1 MLYGRVALL
10 AAALMLLAWPAAAQ
24 NRFAFVIGNDA
35 YRSLEPLKKAVN
47 DARSISASLQKLGFE
62 VTLGENLG
70 RREFV
75 ARFSEFESRI
85 QPGDY
90 AFLFYSGH
98 GVDLNGAN
106 FLIPV
111 DMPKIAPNQQTL
123 LRDEAISTENLI
135 QRLKERGTRAQV
147 VVLDACRE
155 NPFRD
160 TKGRS
165 IGAKRGLGPTQ
176 APGGVFV
183 IYSAG
188 VGEAALDRLS
198 DTDADP
204 NSVFTRSFIPLL
216 ENASLPMVTV
226 AKQTRAKVKSL
237 AGTIGQVQSPAYYD
251 EVDGDLFL
259 AGFGGNAIVAPPQR
273 MPPSPPVTSLPPD
286 LRIQPLPPVARTELP
301 VLRVEPFPPPAPPPI
316 DVQSLL
322 DESKKL
328 MSRSDFVGARE
339 TLTRAIKMNARSAL
353 AHSFR
358 GYTYLL
364 EADEI
369 RARAG
374 NSKSLLESAIK
385 TYAAAFPDLD
395 KAIEL
400 DSTYPPVRRHRGTV
414 IMGIYQSRKA
424 QGQNAVLASL
434 AARAIVDFRKAVEL
448 DPTSKS
454 SLNALGEAYVASGEY
469 REAIKQF
476 DQATA
481 LDSTFAA
488 PYQGRCE
495 AYRALGQLD
504 KAYAEGKKSEARDNR
519 PEARRCVESLV
530 VARGR

>member
-1 MLYGRVALL
+1 
-10 AAALMLLAWPAAAQ
+10 
-24 NRFAFVIGNDA
+24 
-35 YRSLEPLKKAVN
+35 
-47 DARSISASLQKLGFE
+47 
-62 VTLGENLG
+62 
-70 RREFV
+70 
-75 ARFSEFESRI
+75 
-85 QPGDY
+85 
-90 AFLFYSGH
+90 
-98 GVDLNGAN
+98 
-106 FLIPV
+106 
-111 DMPKIAPNQQTL
+111 
-123 LRDEAISTENLI
+123 
-135 QRLKERGTRAQV
+135 
-147 VVLDACRE
+147 VLDACRE

-165 IGAKRGLGPTQ
+165 IGARRGLGPTQ

-273 MPPSPPVTSLPPD
+273 MPPSPPVTSLAPD
-286 LRIQPLPPVARTELP
+286 LRSQPLPPVARTEPP
-301 VLRVEPFPPPAPPPI
+301 VLRPEPFPPPVPAI

-328 MSRSDFVGARE
+328 MSRSDFISARE

-364 EADEI
+364 EGDEI
-369 RARAG
+369 RTRAG
-374 NSKSLLESAIK
+374 NSKSLLDSAIK

-400 DSTYPPVRRHRGTV
+400 DSTYPPVRRHRGAKTPCWQASRRARLL
-414 IMGIYQSRKA
+414 ISERQSNSIRLPR
-424 QGQNAVLASL
+424 V
-434 AARAIVDFRKAVEL
+434 R
-448 DPTSKS
+448 
-454 SLNALGEAYVASGEY
+454 
-469 REAIKQF
+469 
-476 DQATA
+476 
-481 LDSTFAA
+481 
-488 PYQGRCE
+488 
-495 AYRALGQLD
+495 
-504 KAYAEGKKSEARDNR
+504 
-519 PEARRCVESLV
+519 
-530 VARGR
+530 